1 MKVVS
6 STEIRVA
13 TLSGAVVL
21 FHPGEEREVADEIGL
36 LALQLGAKQVGITAV
51 EPLSPPPPVI
61 GTVHKV
67 EVEDTPD
74 VEAFQEVTVLDD
86 VVAGIEKLVEQANPE
101 DFKADGTPKA
111 SAVNR
116 VVGRTVSTEDR
127 EAAWDAFLKS

>member
-1 MKVVS
+1 VKVVS
-6 STEIRVA
+6 SAEIRVA
-13 TLSGAVVL
+13 TLSGAVVI
-21 FHPGEEREVADEIGL
+21 FYPGEEREVADEIGL
-36 LALQLGAKQVGITAV
+36 LALQLGAKHVGITTV
-51 EPLSPPPPVI
+51 EPPPPPAS
-61 GTVHKV
+61 GAVHKV
-67 EVEDTPD
+67 EVKDTPD
-74 VEAFQEVTVLDD
+74 VEAFQEVAVLDD